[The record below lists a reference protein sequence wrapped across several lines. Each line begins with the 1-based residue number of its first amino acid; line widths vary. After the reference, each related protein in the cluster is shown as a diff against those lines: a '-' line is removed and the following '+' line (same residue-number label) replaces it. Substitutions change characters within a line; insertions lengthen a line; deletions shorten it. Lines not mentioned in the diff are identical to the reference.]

1 LFNTKNKKVEHLFNI
16 HHAQRYGLHE
26 AIMIKNFQFWIVK
39 NKANKNHNHD
49 GKTWTY
55 NSVRAFEEIFPYLT
69 TWQIRKCLDS
79 LVSQGI
85 LVKGNY
91 HKNGYERSSW
101 YAFANESLF
110 LDSQID
116 LCSTSNGID
125 EDNKCIT
132 DNKPNDKPNNS
143 GGKKKFIPPSLEEVL
158 DHFREKGY
166 PDNQIRKAFNHY
178 NDHDWRDSHGKKV
191 ANWKQ
196 KIQTNW
202 FKDFDGG
209 EFNKSLTMSKE
220 EGDAQMFRL
229 LKKGLD
235 KVSSEELAW
244 IHHWQYRGSYTFQE
258 YSDDIRIVSP
268 THRVTKAQA
277 REMNNRSNHVY

>member
-1 LFNTKNKKVEHLFNI
+1 MEHSFDIL
-16 HHAQRYGLHE
+16 HAKHYGITE
-26 AIMIKNFQFWIVK
+26 AVMIKNFQFWIAK
-39 NKANKNHNHD
+39 NKANKTHQYD
-49 GKTWTY
+49 DRTWTY
-55 NSVRAFEEIFPYLT
+55 NSVKAFEELFPYLT
-69 TWQIRKCLDS
+69 SSQFRRCLES
-79 LVSQGI
+79 LVEQGVLI
-85 LVKGNY
+85 KGEYN
-91 HKNGYERSSW
+91 KNKYVRTSW
-101 YAFANESLF
+101 FAFNNESMF
-110 LDSQID
+110 LNQQMELSN
-116 LCSTSNGID
+116 STNGND
-125 EDNKCIT
+125 ENNKCIT
-132 DNKPNDKPNNS
+132 DSKPNDKPDNS

-158 DHFREKGY
+158 AHFQEKGY
-166 PDNQIRKAFNHY
+166 PDNQIRRAFNYY
-178 NDHDWRDSHGKKV
+178 NDFDWKDSNGKKV

-196 KIQTNW
+196 KIQNSW

-220 EGDAQMFRL
+220 DGDAQMFRL